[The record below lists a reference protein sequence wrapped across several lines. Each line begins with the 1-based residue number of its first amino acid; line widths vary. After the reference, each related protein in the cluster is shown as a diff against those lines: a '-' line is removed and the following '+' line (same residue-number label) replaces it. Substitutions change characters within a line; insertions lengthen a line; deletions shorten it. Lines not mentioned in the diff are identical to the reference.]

1 MLVACVCGLLHPHTL
16 WADSLRLMTD
26 LDYRMTNNTTTT
38 KATGVKREIDREIF
52 TQIYNLDVIKEL
64 RPNLTLNGG
73 GIFKDDYS
81 KNELD
86 GDDSDRRTISMRPYV

>member
-1 MLVACVCGLLHPHTL
+1 
-16 WADSLRLMTD
+16 
-26 LDYRMTNNTTTT
+26 MTNNTTTT

-73 GIFKDDYS
+73 GIIKDDYGCQVTTDAA
-81 KNELD
+81 L
-86 GDDSDRRTISMRPYV
+86 